1 MPIITTQ
8 CNRLIALWT
17 KNVFRIFVLQNR
29 RYLDELQTKW
39 WDREKRDRNCTEY
52 DDVADEISVENIGG
66 LFILILNGISIS
78 VVAIVLEY
86 LWFKY
91 YKNPKII
98 ATMRRKRI
106 QQYILIHSK
115 MSKTLDK
122 KYGTV

>member
-1 MPIITTQ
+1 M
-8 CNRLIALWT
+8 
-17 KNVFRIFVLQNR
+17 LQNR

-86 LWFKY
+86 LWFEY

-98 ATMRRKRI
+98 ATIRRKRI
-106 QQYILIHSK
+106 QQYMLIHSK
-115 MSKTLDK
+115 MSKNLNK